1 MIKTINQIKKDFE
14 DYSNA
19 HEQIKTFGYGQEF
32 EQIGNENIIY
42 PLMWVVP
49 VSANLN
55 DTTLSRVFR
64 VIIADRVRKGEQNEV
79 EVESD
84 TQLICLDTLAYWTRM
99 GENQGFEIGT
109 SVSLTPF
116 WEKWTDEVTGHF
128 IDISIDE
135 FYDYNSCSIPI
146 DGSIP
151 SGATCNPARIT
162 INDLF
167 FGNAPSNELYN
178 IVVKN
183 QNGEEVG
190 QIVSGEW
197 IVPNGGGSIELSIN
211 SVLFK
216 TLSNNYNL
224 SIVNSND
231 DEIGT
236 LDEPNNK
243 VVIADSTISIKDEN
257 NVELYEVNIE
267 AEGIVSQIIDN
278 STIEINKSDG
288 TLITQRTIL
297 AEGFD
302 SYNVADSEAIIK
314 DSLGTTLKSENIKA
328 TETEN
333 ITINNSTLNVQKSDG
348 SLISARTILAEGT
361 DSYNVADST
370 AVLKDE
376 DGNTLSSTPI
386 KATETTNI
394 TAPNGD
400 VSVNNVAFDDVL
412 SGGTLNIQVRKSTG
426 NDLIG
431 SKQGQ
436 YWRIGDSN
444 IQNTDGTYN
453 TNVKATENLTLPDSQ
468 INVNGVDEGDVVSVK
483 TIDINIVDSVSAP
496 VIPTSVGLVGNT
508 LTIEVPSGVTPSGV
522 AFDFPYLQQYT
533 SYRTGDE
540 GDRVQAGWNAITNPA
555 NPKVVAQL
563 DTTLGANMYFR
574 LKDDLVVGG
583 VSSKIRYVDV
593 LGGQTF
599 AATNNRNLVCI
610 DKLTGLM
617 FTRTDLGS
625 SVNWNTNIDTALTHS
640 IVVDG
645 VTYDD
650 WYLISMP
657 EVVKIFNNSFKSN
670 QTDPISS
677 ATLVAWL
684 AIINHTSTTTPN
696 STGFSNAATFDTANG
711 KTITQYNKLSNSRQ
725 IYIRKAQSLITA
737 P

>member
-14 DYSNA
+14 YYSSINL
-19 HEQIKTFGYGQEF
+19 QINTFAYGQEF
-32 EQIGNENIIY
+32 EQVGKENIIY

-49 VSANLN
+49 NGGNISGTNFARIF
-55 DTTLSRVFR
+55 RVFI
-64 VIIADRVRKGEQNEV
+64 VDRVRKGEQNEV
-79 EVESD
+79 EVEND
-84 TQLICLDTLAYWTRM
+84 TQLMCTDLLAYWTRM
-99 GENQGFEIGT
+99 GENQDFKVGD
-109 SVSLTPF
+109 SVPITPV

-146 DGSIP
+146 DGYIP
-151 SGATCNPARIT
+151 SGATCKPARIT

-167 FGNAPSNELYN
+167 FGNAPSDELFN
-178 IVVKN
+178 IIVKN
-183 QNGEEVG
+183 EDGEEVG
-190 QIVSGEW
+190 EIVSGEW

-211 SVLFK
+211 STLFK

-224 SIVNSND
+224 SIVNSNN
-231 DEIGT
+231 DEVGT

-243 VVIADSTISIKDEN
+243 VIIADSTISIKDEN
-257 NVELYEVNIE
+257 DVELYEINIE
-267 AEGIVSQIIDN
+267 AEGVVTQTIDN

-288 TLITQRTIL
+288 SLITQRSIL

-302 SYNVADSEAIIK
+302 SYNVADSEAVIK
-314 DSLGTTLKSENIKA
+314 DSNGTNLKSEFIKA
-328 TETEN
+328 TESEN
-333 ITINNSTLNVQKSDG
+333 ITINDSTLNVNKSDG
-348 SLISARTILAEGT
+348 TLISSRSILAEGT

-370 AVLKDE
+370 AILKDE

-386 KATETTNI
+386 KATESTNI

-400 VSVNNVAFDDVL
+400 VSVNSVAFDEVL
-412 SGGTLNIQVRKSTG
+412 SGGILDIEVRKSTG

-444 IQNTDGTYN
+444 IQNSDGTYN
-453 TNVKATENLTLPDSQ
+453 TNVKATESLILPNSQ

-483 TIDINIVDSVSAP
+483 TIDVDIVDSNSDP
-496 VIPTSVGLVGNT
+496 VTPTSVGLVGNI
-508 LTIEVPSGVTPSGV
+508 LTIEVPPSGASPSGV

-540 GDRVQAGWNAITNPA
+540 GWRVQNAWNDYTPPTY
-555 NPKVVAQL
+555 PKVIAQL

-574 LKDDLVVGG
+574 LKDNLVVGG
-583 VSSKIRYVDV
+583 VSSNIRFVDV

-599 AATNNRNLVCI
+599 ASTNNRNLVLI

-617 FTRTDLGS
+617 ITRTDLG
-625 SVNWNTNIDTALTHS
+625 NATWNNAIDGALAHS

-650 WYLISMP
+650 WHLISIP
-657 EVVKIFNNSFKSN
+657 ELVALFNKSFKNN
-670 QTDPISS
+670 QTDPISTIQILNIP
-677 ATLVAWL
+677 ATEY
-684 AIINHTSTTTPN
+684 STATTYEAN
-696 STGFSNAATFDTANG
+696 STAFQSILINTINNYYPTLRT
-711 KTITQYNKLSNSRQ
+711 KTDIFNR
-725 IYIRKAQSLITA
+725 IYVRKCENLITA